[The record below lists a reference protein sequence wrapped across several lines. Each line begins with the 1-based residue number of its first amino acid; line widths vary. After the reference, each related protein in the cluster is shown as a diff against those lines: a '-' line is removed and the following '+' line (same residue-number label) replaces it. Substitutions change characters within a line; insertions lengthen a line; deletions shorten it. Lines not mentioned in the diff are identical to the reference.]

1 MGFGV
6 SNLGSECQS
15 CTSSHRW
22 PCVYAEGQGR
32 KTALANSFVPG
43 GEYMLSDE
51 QITFPLC
58 APDALQILFLC
69 CVSMD
74 FLPAFF
80 PRAVQCPWGS
90 ITPKPDDLY
99 NSRLYAILVVR
110 RHEIGAFS
118 PSKPIAMGFHFPIHS
133 PLC

>member
-51 QITFPLC
+51 QITSHCVPQMLFRF
-58 APDALQILFLC
+58 LFLC
-69 CVSMD
+69 
-74 FLPAFF
+74 
-80 PRAVQCPWGS
+80 
-90 ITPKPDDLY
+90 
-99 NSRLYAILVVR
+99 VVD
-110 RHEIGAFS
+110 G
-118 PSKPIAMGFHFPIHS
+118 
-133 PLC
+133 